1 MFTNQSPAFLLSR
14 KSQII
19 RTTILLAVGTL
30 FGISNANAQ
39 TTSNTAL
46 NNHEGWY
53 QVEMIVFARKDDAGQ
68 EHWPSNIKLRYPGNW
83 VELKSSGT
91 GNDTTKEQFYL
102 LPANERVLN
111 AQAQKLQ
118 RSGRSE
124 VLFHNAWRQVIT
136 NKNNAKAI
144 LITGGQTYGKHQ
156 SLEGSIRLSV
166 ATYLELQTNLWFAQ
180 FENNTGQEDARQW
193 PEIPLSPNKI
203 AVSAN
208 ALSAESEMELEQA
221 LENDKAQLLD
231 SSSSTATGNSFVTRN
246 IILLQQERDMRSS
259 EIHYIDHPVVGI
271 IIQVTPYP
279 PVAVAPVAGQ

>member
-1 MFTNQSPAFLLSR
+1 MLTKYSPAFLLLR
-14 KSQII
+14 KSHLM
-19 RTTILLAVGTL
+19 RTIILLAVCTL
-30 FGISNANAQ
+30 FGVANASAQ
-39 TTSNTAL
+39 STSNTTL

-53 QVEMIVFARKDDAGQ
+53 QVEMIVFARKDDADQ

-83 VELKSSGT
+83 VELKNSGT
-91 GNDTTKEQFYL
+91 GIDTTKEQFYI
-102 LPANERVLN
+102 LPANERMLN

-144 LITGGQTYGKHQ
+144 LINGGQTFGKHQ

-180 FENNTGQEDARQW
+180 FENNTGQEITRQW
-193 PEIPLSPNKI
+193 PEIPLSPNKLT
-203 AVSAN
+203 VSAN

-221 LENDKAQLLD
+221 LENDKAQQID
-231 SSSSTATGNSFVTRN
+231 SSSSTATGNPFVTRN

-279 PVAVAPVAGQ
+279 PVAVAPVATQ